1 MTAPMLQ
8 IMVLPP
14 TVADALPQILLE
26 QDGVWR
32 ETVGAPIAKTPTKLR
47 QETEMY
53 LTSIMAQVGGN
64 PPVPVSPADFQFRNH
79 FQKLTQNLLPPDV
92 LKLLRNQPGSGAATL
107 NIFMRQGTEWIPWEL
122 LHDGAEF
129 LGLKFCVTRLPV
141 VPQTLSVAAPRAC
154 SVRRVHTLLARHVL
168 DDEAFDEWQTTF
180 KSYSAAADWERR
192 HPANGSGDYPNLNAF
207 GEAREANVLHFTCH
221 GGLDS
226 AASEDYFWTLDHKSP
241 NTYDYRL
248 RKDDAA
254 AANFTERPLVFG
266 NACSSIKG
274 EKTDLGTLG
283 FGANF
288 LIGGA
293 LNFIG
298 TFAPITKTTAIRFAA
313 RFYTHLFGTAQKP
326 GLSVGAALR
335 ATKAQFAAEDLKDPS
350 YLFYCLYGPADSTYR
365 PA

>member
-1 MTAPMLQ
+1 MMSPLQ

-14 TVADALPQILLE
+14 TVAEALPQILIE

-32 ETVGAPIAKTPTKLR
+32 ETVGAPIAKPPSKLR
-47 QETEMY
+47 TETEAY
-53 LTSIMAQVGGN
+53 LTNIMSQVGGN
-64 PPVPVSPADFQFRNH
+64 PPIPVRPNDFQFKNH

-92 LKLLRNQPGSGAATL
+92 IKLLKSKAPGTATL

-122 LHDGAEF
+122 LHDGGDF
-129 LGLKFCVTRLPV
+129 LGLKFFVTRLPV
-141 VPQTLSVAAPRAC
+141 IPQTLNVSEPRAC
-154 SVRRVHTLLARHVL
+154 SVKRVHSLLARHVL
-168 DDEAFDEWQTTF
+168 DEDAFAEWQATF
-180 KSYSAAADWERR
+180 SPYAAAEGWEHRY
-192 HPANGSGDYPNLNAF
+192 PSNGGGSYPNLNAF
-207 GEAREANVLHFTCH
+207 GEARETHVLHFTCH

-254 AANFTERPLVFG
+254 AANFSERPLVFG

-298 TFAPITKTTAIRFAA
+298 TFAPITKTTAIRFAS
-313 RFYTHLFGTAQKP
+313 RFYRNLFGTPTEP
-326 GLSVGAALR
+326 GLPVGAALR
-335 ATKAQFAAEDLKDPS
+335 ATKQQFAAEDAKDPS
-350 YLFYCLYGPADSTYR
+350 YLFYCLYGPSDSTYQ
-365 PA
+365 PS